1 MGVKVKPEEITRN
14 SEVVGI
20 HQNNFSLMEDP
31 LQCKTIDE
39 REHQTKM
46 TPSRRSSRVS
56 NSHRGA
62 TPAYSTPN
70 ELMVQQNFN

>member
-1 MGVKVKPEEITRN
+1 
-14 SEVVGI
+14 
-20 HQNNFSLMEDP
+20 MEDP
-31 LQCKTIDE
+31 LQCKTIDDG
-39 REHQTKM
+39 EHRTKM

-70 ELMVQQNFN
+70 DALVQNNFNQQMQEEIDDIEKNEKD